1 MTVLSVIQD
10 ATLYLGI
17 DKPSAVYGQN
27 TRTELELAEM
37 VNDCAIEIRDA
48 YDWQEMIKIVASP
61 YVPTGDG
68 STTAFNL
75 PADFIRMGYDTQV
88 WSSSLETPLTHI
100 VSRDKWLQL
109 DVQSY
114 DFVIN
119 AWTIYND
126 LMYIRPAMASGVTAK
141 FWYVH
146 NKLFTNTGG
155 TDITKAMADTDTFR
169 MSERLLKKCLIYTW
183 KKSKGMAY
191 GEEQADYNL
200 YKEKLITSNRGT
212 RMLHVGQPRFG
223 TDLKTV
229 YPTTISG

>member
-17 DKPSAVYGQN
+17 DKPSAVFSVSD
-27 TRTELELAEM
+27 RTELELAEM
-37 VNDCAIEIRDA
+37 LNDCAIEIRDA

-61 YVPTGDG
+61 DVPTGDG
-68 STTAFNL
+68 ATTAFNF
-75 PADFIRMGYDTQV
+75 PSDWVRMGYDTQV

-100 VSRDKWLQL
+100 ISRDKWLQL
-109 DVQSY
+109 DIQSY
-114 DFVIN
+114 DFVVN

-126 LMYIRPAMASGVTAK
+126 LFHIRPALASGVTAK
-141 FWYVH
+141 YWYCH

-155 TDITKAMADTDTFR
+155 TDIVEATADGDTFR
-169 MSERLLKKCLIYTW
+169 LSERLLRLCLVYRW
-183 KKSKGMAY
+183 KLAKGMAY
-191 GEEQADYNL
+191 EEEQAKYEM

-212 RMLHVGQPRFG
+212 RMLHVGKPRFG
-223 TDLKTV
+223 VDLKTA